1 MNVKRIMRSVIFRK
15 NSLADQPTG
24 SRVHALGDRPT
35 RDWIRMVTGLAV
47 SALLGSV
54 AMTYPQPLDAASPDV
69 RKSDVRMSRISGDP
83 AKPRRHF
90 RLREPAV
97 LDPVRASEL
106 YTLVEEVLQRGY
118 TRSGNAV
125 AKSYRDWR
133 RYNRAPYLSTTHGN
147 HYLSNYA
154 NPVAEAYGRFENAG
168 TLPQGSILA
177 KDSFSVT
184 IAGSI
189 VLGPLFIMEKM
200 APGFNPS
207 SGDWKYALVMPDGTF
222 RGQTGGPNGEQVQY
236 CIGCHLNVEQQD
248 HLFFVPPKYRI
259 PAP

>member
-1 MNVKRIMRSVIFRK
+1 MNVKRIMRSGIFRK

-147 HYLSNYA
+147 HHLSNYA

-177 KDSFSVT
+177 KDSFFRHYRGLDLCWGRCLSWKKWPQDSILPAAT
-184 IAGSI
+184 GNTLWSCLTARFEGRRGTEWRAGS
-189 VLGPLFIMEKM
+189 VLH
-200 APGFNPS
+200 
-207 SGDWKYALVMPDGTF
+207 W
-222 RGQTGGPNGEQVQY
+222 
-236 CIGCHLNVEQQD
+236 
-248 HLFFVPPKYRI
+248 VPPKRRTTR
-259 PAP
+259 PPVFCAT